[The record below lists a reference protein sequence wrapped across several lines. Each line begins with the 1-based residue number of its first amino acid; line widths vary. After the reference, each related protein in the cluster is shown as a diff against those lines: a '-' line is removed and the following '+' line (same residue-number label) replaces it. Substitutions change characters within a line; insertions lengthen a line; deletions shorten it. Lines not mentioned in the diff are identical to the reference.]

1 MTNNWIVDIWPF
13 SFEYARA
20 EVLWLLLVIP
30 CLVVWHIYSD
40 KAGFKNINLP
50 STRSFGEQKFNWTAF
65 FRHANLGLFLFGL
78 AFVILALARPHA
90 PQDIDEFNKKNIEGI
105 DVVIS
110 MDISGSMLA
119 EDIKPNRLT
128 AAKTCAKDFILER
141 PNDRIGLVVYE
152 GEAYTASPLT
162 TGHELLIQQLE
173 DVESGM
179 VVGGTAIGLGLIT
192 AVNRLIESDA
202 KSKVIILMTD
212 GMNNSGDIMP
222 EDAAQIAKEMGVC
235 VYTIGMGK
243 EGGAEVPLFGG
254 LTSTVPTELDEEL
267 LTDIANMTG
276 GKYFRA
282 QNKKELENIY
292 SEIDLLEK
300 SKVKVLDFKI
310 SPPEKYYGFL
320 LLGIIFIL
328 SFKVIQNTLLKSIP

>member
-1 MTNNWIVDIWPF
+1 MMSNWATDIWPF

-20 EVLWLLLVIP
+20 EILWLLLVIP
-30 CLVVWHIYSD
+30 CLIVWHIYGE

-50 STRSFGEQKFNWTAF
+50 STRSFGETKFNWTSF
-65 FRHANLGLFLFGL
+65 FRHANLSLFLFGL

-90 PQDIDEFNKKNIEGI
+90 PQDIEDFSKKNIEGI

-119 EDIKPNRLT
+119 EDIKPNRLL
-128 AAKTCAKDFILER
+128 AAKACAKDFILER

-162 TGHELLIQQLE
+162 TGHEVLLQQLE

-212 GMNNSGDIMP
+212 GMNNSGSIMP
-222 EDAAQIAKEMGVC
+222 EDAAQIAKEMGIC

-243 EGGAEVPLFGG
+243 EGGAEMPLFGG
-254 LTSTVPTELDEEL
+254 LTSTVPTELDEGL

-276 GKYFRA
+276 SKYFRA

-292 SEIDLLEK
+292 DEIDLLEK
-300 SKVKVLDFKI
+300 SKVKVLDF
-310 SPPEKYYGFL
+310 
-320 LLGIIFIL
+320 
-328 SFKVIQNTLLKSIP
+328 N